1 MQNRAGISMVEILV
15 AMTVFGVSAVGIGK
29 LSMTGSARGSLAT
42 GSTQQTSM
50 LLSEYTRATAVPAA
64 ATVVGIS
71 CDTVAVLPWNFQRC
85 TRVTNLSSREQRVA
99 VVVQPVGMPA
109 WVEMVDGVAVQR
121 AATMTNAPFRAES
134 LTVVRAANVGALDL
148 SGTP

>member
-1 MQNRAGISMVEILV
+1 MRTRAGISMVEILV
-15 AMTVFGVSAVGIGK
+15 AMTVFGVSAVGIAK
-29 LSMTGSARGSLAT
+29 LAMSGSMRGSLAT

-64 ATVVGIS
+64 ATVAGMS
-71 CDTVAVLPWNFQRC
+71 CDTVAVLPWHFQRC

-109 WVEMVDGVAVQR
+109 YVEMVDGVAVQR
-121 AATMTNAPFRAES
+121 PATSTNAPFRAES
-134 LTVVRAANVGALDL
+134 LTVIRAANVGALDL